1 MRGSRSKLTT
11 VAIVAV
17 AVFWIGA
24 GLLKLVAPAAIV
36 VKSWILSATT
46 ARLVACAELAIGVGC
61 CFPRA
66 RKSALIL
73 GAAGL
78 AAICLAAVVGVFEGG
93 RPCGCL
99 GRWVSISRDALTAL
113 CGSMLGVHILA
124 LRSSET
130 VGAP

>member
-1 MRGSRSKLTT
+1 LKLTT
-11 VAIVAV
+11 AAIGAV
-17 AVFWIGA
+17 AAFWIGA

-46 ARLVACAELAIGVGC
+46 ARILACGELAIGVGS

-66 RKSALIL
+66 RKFALFL

-78 AAICLAAVVGVFEGG
+78 AAICLAAIGGVFEGS

-99 GRWVSISRDALTAL
+99 GRLVSISRDALTAL
-113 CGSMLGVHILA
+113 CGIMLGVHILA
-124 LRSSET
+124 LGASEN
-130 VGAP
+130 VKAL